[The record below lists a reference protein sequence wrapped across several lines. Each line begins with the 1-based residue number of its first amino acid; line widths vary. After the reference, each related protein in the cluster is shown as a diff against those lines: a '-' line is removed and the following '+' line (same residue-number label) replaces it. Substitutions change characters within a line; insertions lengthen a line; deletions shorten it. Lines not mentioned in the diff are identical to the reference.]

1 MINRREFLRNGFRG
15 LLLGGLAVMSGT
27 LILRNYGGEEAS
39 CDFDFLCQGCD
50 KLKACRLPEGEKFR
64 TKVSK

>member
-1 MINRREFLRNGFRG
+1 

-27 LILRNYGGEEAS
+27 LILRNYGGEKAS
-39 CDFDFLCQGCD
+39 CDFDFLCKRCD
-50 KLKACRLPEGEKFR
+50 KLTACRLPEGVKFR